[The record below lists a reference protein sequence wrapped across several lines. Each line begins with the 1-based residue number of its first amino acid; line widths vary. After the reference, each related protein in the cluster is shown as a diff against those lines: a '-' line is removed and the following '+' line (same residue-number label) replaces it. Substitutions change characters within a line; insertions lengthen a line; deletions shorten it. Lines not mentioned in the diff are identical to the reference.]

1 MQISATYQNTYNT
14 AYDQLNDQQRNA
26 VDAIEGPVLVLA
38 GPGTGKTQILA
49 VRIGKILMEQ
59 DVLPDNILCLT
70 YTEAGTVAMRKRLL
84 QFIGPD
90 AHRVNIYTF
99 HAFCNDVIRAN
110 LDYFGKR
117 ELEPISELENV
128 NLIEN
133 ILDELPLEH
142 SLKKLKGNLSDPVMR
157 LNNLFKMMKDE
168 DWDEKKISNA
178 IDIYLEDLPN
188 REEFIYKRANSK
200 SGIKVGDLKQKDINA
215 AREKMEKLRD
225 AAN

>member
-84 QFIGPD
+84 
-90 AHRVNIYTF
+90 
-99 HAFCNDVIRAN
+99 
-110 LDYFGKR
+110 
-117 ELEPISELENV
+117 
-128 NLIEN
+128 
-133 ILDELPLEH
+133 
-142 SLKKLKGNLSDPVMR
+142 
-157 LNNLFKMMKDE
+157 
-168 DWDEKKISNA
+168 
-178 IDIYLEDLPN
+178 
-188 REEFIYKRANSK
+188 
-200 SGIKVGDLKQKDINA
+200 
-215 AREKMEKLRD
+215 
-225 AAN
+225 